1 MWDDW
6 RWHPIIYS
14 RQMQTVHLACDAK
27 FLNSQRDERWT
38 IHGTDAEA
46 SWVLAGAYGVGLG
59 DQQPEEPGKPWHGI
73 TIDVSWCIMMY
84 HDVSHFISKWYAYR
98 IIYCRHLSA
107 FSHLVFFSII
117 YCSVTGSTWSLQRW
131 QRAAYVHW
139 EQRFS
144 VEMKNHPNQIIVSA
158 TCIII

>member
-1 MWDDW
+1 
-6 RWHPIIYS
+6 
-14 RQMQTVHLACDAK
+14 MQTGQLACDAK

-84 HDVSHFISKWYAYR
+84 LI
-98 IIYCRHLSA
+98 LSPNDMHIGSSTVGI
-107 FSHLVFFSII
+107 FQHLVI
-117 YCSVTGSTWSLQRW
+117 
-131 QRAAYVHW
+131 
-139 EQRFS
+139 
-144 VEMKNHPNQIIVSA
+144 
-158 TCIII
+158 